1 MSITPFLKAACGVA
15 CIAFSLHGVAQTSGT
30 APSASSETMGQRL
43 DDGTITTKVKA
54 ELLAAN
60 NVKSTGIH
68 VQTRMGI
75 VWLTGTVPTADDKVA
90 AQDVAQTVSDVKGVK
105 NHLKVEQ

>member
-43 DDGTITTKVKA
+43 DDGTITTKVK
-54 ELLAAN
+54 
-60 NVKSTGIH
+60 STGIH